1 MNDPF
6 VGHLTFVRV
15 YSGVLSS
22 GDFIYNS
29 VRQKKERVGRLLK
42 MHANKREEIKTI
54 YAGEI
59 AAVVGLKTAYTGT
72 RSATR
77 TTRSS
82 SSRSRLPR
90 RSSRSPSSRRP
101 RRTRR
106 SSASPCRN

>member
-1 MNDPF
+1 
-6 VGHLTFVRV
+6 
-15 YSGVLSS
+15 VLSS

-59 AAVVGLKTAYTGT
+59 AAVVGLKTAYTGDT
-72 RSATR
+72 LCDQDHEIVLESIT
-77 TTRSS
+77 S
-82 SSRSRLPR
+82 PR